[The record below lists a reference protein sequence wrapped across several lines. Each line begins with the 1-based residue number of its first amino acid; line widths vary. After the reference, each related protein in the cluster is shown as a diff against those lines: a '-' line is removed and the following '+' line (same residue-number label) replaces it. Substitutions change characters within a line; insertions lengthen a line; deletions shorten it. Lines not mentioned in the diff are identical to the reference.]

1 MMLSED
7 SKLRLKGEFYQAKIR
22 YLDLVC
28 SIHDKEKELPVIE
41 AFNNSE
47 LESLKKLQAVMEDY
61 ISILHSVLFD
71 SGVDTTD
78 WR

>member
-1 MMLSED
+1 MKLSDTVNMMLSED

-47 LESLKKLQAVMEDY
+47 LESLKKT
-61 ISILHSVLFD
+61 SSCNGGLHIYSTFCFI
-71 SGVDTTD
+71 
-78 WR
+78 